1 MFSYCLWKVITAG
14 KILLNCPPWCLWD
27 SEASYYNI
35 IYDDIWLTNQ
45 YLDMDFTD
53 LLLQNILGADCL
65 DNGVICQEDL
75 NNVSLLH
82 YSTTEDKKM
91 FQLLA
96 IMSTECL
103 EIFP

>member
-1 MFSYCLWKVITAG
+1 M
-14 KILLNCPPWCLWD
+14 LNCPPWCLWD

-53 LLLQNILGADCL
+53 LLLQNVLGADCL
-65 DNGVICQEDL
+65 DNDNGVICQEDL
-75 NNVSLLH
+75 NNMSLLH

-91 FQLLA
+91 FQLFA